1 MRKNWRNSM
10 KAASGKLQAASR
22 MIMAASYE
30 LRAASQKF
38 QILPAGRQV
47 LNFKFQ
53 IFVAL
58 IVIVSACKNNDH
70 AEHAD
75 TYICPMHPT
84 VVSDRPSTCPVCGM
98 DLVRKARPGEEVE
111 ITEDLSRLIKSPN
124 ETVVAS
130 IKTIK
135 GEYKSMPITIE
146 AQGIVTYDTRNIYTI
161 PSRIGGRLEKVL
173 LKYPF
178 QKVNKGKKVAE
189 IYSPELLTAQRE
201 LLFLLENDSQNES
214 LIRRARER
222 LQLLGASESQ
232 INTLIQRKE
241 PQNTFAIYSPYDG
254 YVVAETQ
261 QTPIAPMA
269 APSSSSSASGGM
281 SDGMGSSSVSPS
293 TAAQGTSSDLTS
305 DLIREGSYVTS
316 GQTLFKVVNTSALRV
331 ELNVPSTMAN
341 SITKG
346 SEVKLDFGDGH
357 EQLATVDF
365 IQPFFNEGQEF
376 LTVRV
381 YTKQTDKLHIG
392 HLVKAKVA
400 GSSVEALWI
409 PKDALLDLGVDKIVF
424 IKDKKVLKPKK
435 VVVGA
440 RTNDVI
446 EIKQGLS
453 SSDEIAVNAQYLID
467 SESFIKTQK

>member
-10 KAASGKLQAASR
+10 KAVSGKLQAASR

-30 LRAASQKF
+30 LRASSRNF
-38 QILPAGRQV
+38 QIS
-47 LNFKFQ
+47 NFKFK

-58 IVIVSACKNNDH
+58 LVILAACKNNDH

-84 VVSDRPSTCPVCGM
+84 VISDRPSTCPVCGM

-178 QKVNKGKKVAE
+178 QQVKKGQKVAE

-201 LLFLLENDSQNES
+201 LLFLLENDSENEP
-214 LIRRARER
+214 LIESAKER
-222 LQLLGASESQ
+222 LKLLGATNSQ
-232 INTLIQRKE
+232 INELVQTKE
-241 PQNTFAIYSPYDG
+241 PKNTFAIYSPYDG
-254 YVVAETQ
+254 YVISDAQ
-261 QTPIAPMA
+261 QTPVAPVTA
-269 APSSSSSASGGM
+269 ATTPASSGGM
-281 SDGMGSSSVSPS
+281 SDGMGGSSGNSP
-293 TAAQGTSSDLTS
+293 AATSGTSTMNSGVQ
-305 DLIREGSYVTS
+305 LIREGNYVS
-316 GQTLFKVVNTSALRV
+316 AGQTLFKIVNPSALRV
-331 ELNVPSTMAN
+331 ELNIASTL
-341 SITKG
+341 TGTVKKG
-346 SEVKLDFGDGH
+346 GKVKLDFGDEHADEGTID
-357 EQLATVDF
+357 LV
-365 IQPFFNEGQEF
+365 QPYFSEGQEF

-381 YTKQTDKLHIG
+381 YTKNTDRLHIG
-392 HLVKAKVA
+392 HLVRAIIDSNA
-400 GSSVEALWI
+400 VEALWV
-409 PKDALLDLGVDKIVF
+409 PKDAVLHLGVDDIVF
-424 IKDKKVLKPKK
+424 VKERNVFKPKK
-435 VVVGA
+435 VVTGT
-440 RTNDVI
+440 RTANQV

-453 SSDEIAVNAQYLID
+453 SSDEIASNAQYLVD
-467 SESFIKTQK
+467 SESFIKTTK